1 MLIEIWVRAIII
13 WKWWPPCLFHALLK
27 LTTITSIRA
36 FEEGVVSVDV
46 DKTIDMKD
54 KKETGRL
61 LLVRMRVGP
70 PGT

>member
-1 MLIEIWVRAIII
+1 MH
-13 WKWWPPCLFHALLK
+13 CLSLVLL
-27 LTTITSIRA
+27 RRY
-36 FEEGVVSVDV
+36 EEGEVSVDV

>member
-1 MLIEIWVRAIII
+1 
-13 WKWWPPCLFHALLK
+13 LLK